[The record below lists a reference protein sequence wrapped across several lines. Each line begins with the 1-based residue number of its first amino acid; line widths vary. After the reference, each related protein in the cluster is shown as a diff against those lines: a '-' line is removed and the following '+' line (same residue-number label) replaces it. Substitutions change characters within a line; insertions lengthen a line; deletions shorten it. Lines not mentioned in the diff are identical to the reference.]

1 MKPCLFFDR
10 DGVVNRSPGPGY
22 VLRWEDFAF
31 QDGIFELISLVKSH
45 GWLAILI
52 TSQKGVGKGE
62 MFHVELERIHEE
74 MQKRIAA
81 ECGSGFDA
89 IYAHTGLPEDPHP
102 SKPDH
107 WHDTH
112 LAATEHDL
120 DLSRSWMIGDA
131 DRDIEMAQRA
141 GRCGDD
147 SVGGR
152 QSDRRRSDRSRWGPW
167 RKRPT
172 FWNRQMSAT
181 NGREWP
187 AR

>member
-22 VLRWEDFAF
+22 VLRWEDFEF
-31 QDGIFELISLVKSH
+31 QDGIFDLISLVKSH
-45 GWLAILI
+45 GWLAVLI

-62 MFHVELERIHEE
+62 MFHVELDRIHDE

-102 SKPDH
+102 AKPDPGMILSAASD
-107 WHDTH
+107 HDI
-112 LAATEHDL
+112 

-131 DRDIEMAQRA
+131 DRDIEMAQRSSLEGA
-141 GRCGDD
+141 IRLVGDKALGIEA
-147 SVGGR
+147 SETVA
-152 QSDRRRSDRSRWGPW
+152 
-167 RKRPT
+167 
-172 FWNRQMSAT
+172 NL
-181 NGREWP
+181 RE
-187 AR
+187 AREVFERMVS

>member
-10 DGVVNRSPGPGY
+10 DGVVNVSPGSGY
-22 VLRWEDFAF
+22 VLCWEDFQF

-45 GWLAILI
+45 GWLAVLI

-62 MFHVELERIHEE
+62 MFHVELDRIHDE

-102 SKPDH
+102 AKPDPEMI
-107 WHDTH
+107 
-112 LAATEHDL
+112 LRAAKDHSI

-131 DRDIEMAQRA
+131 DRDIDMAQRA
-141 GRCGDD
+141 NLAGTIRLRGDKPIGIEAD
-147 SVGGR
+147 QTV
-152 QSDRRRSDRSRWGPW
+152 DDL
-167 RKRPT
+167 
-172 FWNRQMSAT
+172 SAAKGT
-181 NGREWP
+181 VEKILISKQQ
-187 AR
+187 

>member
-1 MKPCLFFDR
+1 MKKPCLFFDR

-22 VLRWEDFAF
+22 VLRWEDFHF

-45 GWLAILI
+45 HWMAILI

-89 IYAHTGLPEDPHP
+89 IYAHTGVPEDPHP
-102 SKPDH
+102 AKPDPGMILSAASD
-107 WHDTH
+107 HDI
-112 LAATEHDL
+112 

-141 GRCGDD
+141 HLEGSIRVQADKPIGVPATATVPDVAHATAWFRDIIGD
-147 SVGGR
+147 
-152 QSDRRRSDRSRWGPW
+152 SD
-167 RKRPT
+167 
-172 FWNRQMSAT
+172 
-181 NGREWP
+181 
-187 AR
+187 